1 MLPRLVV
8 KCILCFKL
16 ESKLYRCCVSL
27 THTRQPSQRPAN
39 INLIFNLHSKRCLR
53 VCDPSRWFGIFLFCS
68 STNSRYIVSS
78 SVRTHVSAAAANTS
92 NTLFLSSGVEDE
104 SWSSIWV
111 KPGFFFSL
119 TGLISCSFPH
129 LHTTA
134 TFSPAWA
141 GKVLILLRV
150 DYVWIR
156 SVRYLTSVSLRQTLR
171 TWWEPVVN

>member
-1 MLPRLVV
+1 MWVWHTLDNHHNVLQISTSFSICTPRGAWGL
-8 KCILCFKL
+8 
-16 ESKLYRCCVSL
+16 RSL
-27 THTRQPSQRPAN
+27 KVIWH
-39 INLIFNLHSKRCLR
+39 
-53 VCDPSRWFGIFLFCS
+53 FLFCS
-68 STNSRYIVSS
+68 CTNSRYIVSS

-111 KPGFFFSL
+111 KPGFFSL

-129 LHTTA
+129 FHTTA

-156 SVRYLTSVSLRQTLR
+156 SIRYLTSVSLRQTMR